1 MDVSRNLAALG
12 LPTALNSVADLDAIM
27 EHVENKVLPSL
38 RLYEF
43 YALDVAGQ
51 KARFREA
58 WAAASSKGAAA
69 PQGQEDLTSLSIEDL
84 SLRFAELCLPPTW
97 NKLGKRHHA
106 QLDLPKA
113 IGFVAQHVSLTPGAE
128 TADQAADQV
137 AKMLDVLNVDRY
149 REFDEDK
156 KAILDNTRNRVKY
169 TRIDEHG
176 PRVGPITE
184 KYGYSCQ
191 FQVKMTD

>member
-12 LPTALNSVADLDAIM
+12 LPTALNSVADLDRIM
-27 EHVENKVLPSL
+27 DHVEHKVIPSL

-51 KARFREA
+51 KTRFREA
-58 WAAASSKGAAA
+58 WSASSAAKQGAA
-69 PQGQEDLTSLSIEDL
+69 PQGQQDLTSLSIEDL
-84 SLRFAELCLPPTW
+84 SLRFAELCLPATW
-97 NKLGKRHHA
+97 NKLGKRYHA
-106 QLDLPKA
+106 EIDLPKA
-113 IGFVAQHVSLTPGAE
+113 IGFVAQHASLSPCAQ

-176 PRVGPITE
+176 PHVGPITE
-184 KYGYSCQ
+184 K
-191 FQVKMTD
+191 